1 MRLASLFLPLAFD
14 LSLKLSPLADNAAMI
29 AWVGLHRL
37 ARGLVDPLTVMQRA
51 KWPITECEADFLD
64 IE

>member
-1 MRLASLFLPLAFD
+1 
-14 LSLKLSPLADNAAMI
+14 MI